1 MTVGSSVDLPP
12 LETAINCGVTAIS
25 RTTES
30 VDEASKLLSIALT
43 KFRHITDDYAR
54 ECYEKA
60 FNWNEIELP
69 LDVEKEFYCV
79 VFRSRR
85 KPDVDTD
92 LYTADRLAHEEAV
105 EASQG
110 NLLMYCK
117 YITFMGEISL
127 TKNLGFGS
135 ASTETRECLAT
146 CIWSS
151 RSWAQRTSKLP
162 KHVQAAKLSMDVY
175 ESFELERYSL
185 IKKLGTR
192 KLILRKL

>member
-54 ECYEKA
+54 EYYEKA
-60 FNWNEIELP
+60 FNWDEIELP
-69 LDVEKEFYCV
+69 LDIEKEFYCV

-110 NLLMYCK
+110 NLLMYCV
-117 YITFMGEISL
+117 YYLYGRNFTNN
-127 TKNLGFGS
+127 NLGFGS

-162 KHVQAAKLSMDVY
+162 KHVQAAKLSKDVY
-175 ESFELERYSL
+175 ESFELEKYSL

-192 KLILRKL
+192 KLTLKRL